1 MAIKHLTYLDL
12 TPEQRRDSARKAR
25 AQIQQ
30 QLANVLITPDQQQ
43 TLLTHLDK
51 VNQWEAGTLAMGK
64 PQTATPVSHSVS
76 VNERVAVREK

>member
-30 QLANVLITPDQQQ
+30 QLANILITPDQQK
-43 TLLTHLDK
+43 TLLGHLDR
-51 VNQWEAGTLAMGK
+51 VNQWEAGVLTTVK
-64 PQTATPVSHSVS
+64 PRDAVNQSVAL
-76 VNERVAVREK
+76 NESVAVKE